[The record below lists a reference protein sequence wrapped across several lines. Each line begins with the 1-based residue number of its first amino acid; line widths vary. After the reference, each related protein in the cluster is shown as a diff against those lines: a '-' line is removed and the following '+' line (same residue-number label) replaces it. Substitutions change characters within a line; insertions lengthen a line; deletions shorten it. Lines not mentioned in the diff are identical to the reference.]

1 MKRGWAEWPRGHDK
15 RRRHT
20 GWVSGLTT
28 TGNPGRNERRRSYD
42 RSRTTR
48 DALIA
53 TAERLFAERGLDAVS
68 LREIAAAAG
77 SHNTGA
83 AQYHFGD
90 KERLLEAIFE
100 HRATVLNA
108 RRSVLLAQAT
118 SQATSQATIQATVEA
133 IVRPLAELVGHG
145 QYVSFL
151 ARLQADHARDHR
163 IRRPESGTDATF
175 RQARDILRQAL
186 PTLPEA
192 VFRRRFNLAMRMA
205 IAALADYE
213 RVHATEAQPDAAA
226 HCATDPTGRDP
237 GGPPSGE
244 ELHDLVTDLCDLVTD
259 LAEAMSGMLAA
270 PSSRTTTRTVR
281 SGESRPPAAGTP
293 RADCQSGED
302 GKPCSAPPGQLP
314 DRP

>member
-1 MKRGWAEWPRGHDK
+1 MKKGLNCSGQPRRYGDC
-15 RRRHT
+15 RRHT

-28 TGNPGRNERRRSYD
+28 TGDPSRNKRRRSYD
-42 RSRTTR
+42 RGRTTR

-108 RRSVLLAQAT
+108 RRSVLLARAT
-118 SQATSQATIQATVEA
+118 GTGTAQATIQATVEA
-133 IVRPLAELVGHG
+133 IVWPLAELVGYG

-163 IRRPESGTDATF
+163 IRRPESGMDTTF
-175 RQARDILRQAL
+175 RQARDILRHAL
-186 PTLPEA
+186 PTLPES

-213 RVHATEAQPDAAA
+213 RVHATEAQPDAATNL
-226 HCATDPTGRDP
+226 ATDPAGRDP
-237 GGPPSGE
+237 AGPPSDG
-244 ELHDLVTDLCDLVTD
+244 ELHDLVTDLT
-259 LAEAMSGMLAA
+259 EAMSGMLAA
-270 PSSRTTTRTVR
+270 PSSRTTTGAVR
-281 SGESRPPAAGTP
+281 SGERRLPTVDASH
-293 RADCQSGED
+293 ADCQSGED
-302 GKPCSAPPGQLP
+302 AESCSTPSEQLP
-314 DRP
+314 NRPR

>member
-1 MKRGWAEWPRGHDK
+1 MR
-15 RRRHT
+15 
-20 GWVSGLTT
+20 GLTT

-108 RRSVLLAQAT
+108 RRSTLLARAT
-118 SQATSQATIQATVEA
+118 GQATIQATILATVEA

-145 QYVSFL
+145 KYVSFL

-163 IRRPESGTDATF
+163 IRRPESGMDATF
-175 RQARDILRQAL
+175 RQARDILRHAL

-213 RVHATEAQPDAAA
+213 RAHATETQPDAAA
-226 HCATDPTGRDP
+226 HCATDPTGHDP
-237 GGPPSGE
+237 GGPPSDE
-244 ELHDLVTDLCDLVTD
+244 ELHDLVTDLT
-259 LAEAMSGMLAA
+259 EAMSGMLAA

-281 SGESRPPAAGTP
+281 SGEGRPPAAGTP
-293 RADCQSGED
+293 RADCQSGDD
-302 GKPCSAPPGQLP
+302 GKPCSTPPGQLP